1 MMVKLYTADRKF
13 LTSRV
18 LCAGDVILLASG
30 GHGFEVID
38 DVSFIE
44 VKQGPYVGE
53 QEKVR
58 FTANP

>member
-1 MMVKLYTADRKF
+1 MVKLYTADRKF

-18 LCAGDVILLASG
+18 LCAGDVNLLASG

-44 VKQGPYVGE
+44 VKQGAS
-53 QEKVR
+53 R
-58 FTANP
+58 RTHNR